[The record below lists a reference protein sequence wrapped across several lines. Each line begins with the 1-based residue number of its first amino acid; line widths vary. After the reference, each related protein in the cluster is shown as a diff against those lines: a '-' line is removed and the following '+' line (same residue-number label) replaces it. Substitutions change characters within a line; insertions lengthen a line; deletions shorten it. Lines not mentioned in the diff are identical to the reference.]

1 MVSFETKIE
10 LRKIKLLD
18 CFWLLSDSG
27 ESIIQS
33 IVFELPTSSGK
44 VACGSIDVPLI

>member
-18 CFWLLSDSG
+18 YFWLLNVFG
-27 ESIIQS
+27 ESFIQS
-33 IVFELPTSSGK
+33 IVFELPTRSGK
-44 VACGSIDVPLI
+44 VACGSIDVALT